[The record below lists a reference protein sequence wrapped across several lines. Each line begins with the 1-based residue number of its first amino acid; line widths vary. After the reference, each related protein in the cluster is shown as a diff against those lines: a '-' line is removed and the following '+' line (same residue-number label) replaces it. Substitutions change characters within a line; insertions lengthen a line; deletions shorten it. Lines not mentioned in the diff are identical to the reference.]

1 MLYIRGRREPPFV
14 FAKRTDAMD
23 DTVNKADLE
32 KRVQLIEERLGR
44 IESKQVAAMHAL
56 HPAWAF
62 ILTITSLVLGFLA
75 LGLPQH
81 YYQFLFSGMLLLLLY
96 HRGFLRMASGSWRW
110 PQVALNFLLLC
121 LFFKF
126 LIGGGVTY
134 PFDWLKL
141 PVLMKTLPPPDP
153 SWYSSFVP
161 DYTLQWQGIPKISE
175 WSIDITK
182 IQTIFLLATFAGAL
196 FRFEP
201 FTSITALTLLLISVP
216 AYLHYQWDWV
226 ILFLVFGG
234 VSLYIQSRV
243 RTHPGEL
250 SDRS

>member
-1 MLYIRGRREPPFV
+1 
-14 FAKRTDAMD
+14 MD
-23 DTVNKADLE
+23 DLNRIDAE
-32 KRVQLIEERLGR
+32 RRIQAIEERLNLMETNPGTGFP
-44 IESKQVAAMHAL
+44 SL

-62 ILTITSLVLGFLA
+62 VLTAASLVLGYLA
-75 LGLPQH
+75 LGHPQH

-96 HRGFLRMASGSWRW
+96 HRGFLRPARGLWKW
-110 PQVALNFLLLC
+110 PQIVLNFLLLC

-126 LIGGGVTY
+126 LIGGGITY

-141 PVLMKTLPPPDP
+141 PVLTKIPPPADP

-161 DYTLQWQGIPKISE
+161 DYTLQWQSIPKVSE

-201 FTSITALTLLLISVP
+201 FTSITAITLLVISVP
-216 AYLHYQWDWV
+216 AYLHYNWDWV
-226 ILFLVFGG
+226 VLFLIFGSI
-234 VSLYIQSRV
+234 SLYIQSQE
-243 RTHPGEL
+243 RTF
-250 SDRS
+250 SRSYSG